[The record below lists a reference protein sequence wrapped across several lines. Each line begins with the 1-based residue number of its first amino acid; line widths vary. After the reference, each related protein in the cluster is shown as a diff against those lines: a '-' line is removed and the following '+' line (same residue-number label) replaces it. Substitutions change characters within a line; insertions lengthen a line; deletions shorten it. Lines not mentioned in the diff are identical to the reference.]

1 MVKNNIDKKEI
12 ARSLYLNGNYTFEEI
27 ADKIGTTRQTVSRW
41 VREGN
46 WDSLRASVMIT
57 PEQIIAQINRQLLE
71 INTAINSRQ
80 EGQRFATAKEADALA
95 KLAGAVKK
103 LETDI
108 GVPDCVSVAMRFLSW
123 LRPLD
128 IDAAKQFGG
137 LFDAFIKDM
146 STRKR

>member
-71 INTAINSRQ
+71 INTAINSRE

>member
-12 ARSLYLNGNYTFEEI
+12 ARSLYLNGNYTYEEI
-27 ADKIGTTRQTVSRW
+27 ADKIGTTRQSVSRW

-46 WDSLRASVMIT
+46 WDSLKASVMIT

-71 INTAINSRQ
+71 INTAINSRE

-103 LETDI
+103 LD
-108 GVPDCVSVAMRFLSW
+108 
-123 LRPLD
+123 
-128 IDAAKQFGG
+128 G

>member
-12 ARSLYLNGNYTFEEI
+12 ARSLYLNGNYTYEEI
-27 ADKIGTTRQTVSRW
+27 ADKIGTTRQSVSRW

-46 WDSLRASVMIT
+46 WDSLKASVMIT

-71 INTAINSRQ
+71 INTAINSRE

>member
-1 MVKNNIDKKEI
+1 MVKNNIDRKEI

-27 ADKIGTTRQTVSRW
+27 ADKIGTTRQTISRW
-41 VREGN
+41 VNSGGWE
-46 WDSLRASVMIT
+46 DLKASVMIT
-57 PEQIIAQINRQLLE
+57 PDQIISQINRQLLE

>member
-46 WDSLRASVMIT
+46 WDSLKASVMIT